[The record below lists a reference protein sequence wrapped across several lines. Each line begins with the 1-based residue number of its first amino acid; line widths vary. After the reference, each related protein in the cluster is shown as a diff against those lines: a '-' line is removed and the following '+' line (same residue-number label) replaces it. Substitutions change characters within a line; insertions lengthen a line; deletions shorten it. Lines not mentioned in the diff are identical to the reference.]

1 MVNQEQFAATDE
13 GRLVLDRFNLGDIL
27 GAFRFNI
34 KNFSGSDLKFLIL
47 LWFFR
52 LVAASTP
59 YFNLSLRNDC
69 ETKSIK
75 ICCDS
80 CAVSNLDLSS

>member
-34 KNFSGSDLKFLIL
+34 KNLSGSNLKFLIL
-47 LWFFR
+47 F
-52 LVAASTP
+52 
-59 YFNLSLRNDC
+59 
-69 ETKSIK
+69 
-75 ICCDS
+75 
-80 CAVSNLDLSS
+80 